1 MLFLPFVY
9 KYPSSCPCA
18 HCTPNKSVPTLRYTR
33 RHGPVYTGAVPWI
46 SEDRLLD
53 NSGWINLINAEL
65 FPGEVLAGVEIPGDA
80 WGKGETIPDTT
91 LSPPE

>member
-1 MLFLPFVY
+1 MDL
-9 KYPSSCPCA
+9 
-18 HCTPNKSVPTLRYTR
+18 YTQVHAR
-33 RHGPVYTGAVPWI
+33 RLLLSAVPWI
-46 SEDRLLD
+46 SEDRLVD